1 MATAS
6 RVYMVKDGVAAI
18 GLVRARSQAEAV
30 RHCTAGRFVATV
42 ADQDVLIEA
51 IGKGMTVENATTED
65 EAA

>member
-6 RVYMVKDGVAAI
+6 RIYIVTDGIATI
-18 GLVRARSQAEAV
+18 GLVRARSQAEAI

-42 ADQDVLIEA
+42 ADQDQLIAA
-51 IGKGMTVENATTED
+51 IGKGITVENATQEP